1 MIREKRLLTLF
12 CGKASLGGL
21 VVCVSPEL
29 LPVSATRPHRSNWC
43 IKPFLS
49 DNGFLLSLA
58 CTYYRLILAKMLCYN
73 ETYSSCNHMD
83 DLWFGDWCNT
93 IASIIQMSLNQTSY
107 RGSTLT
113 VGKLVLCWI
122 WVVLDFRSNWEHV
135 LKSLNRTPVL
145 WLSMCCWKLGLVWIW
160 IVVRRALLET
170 TCWQLGLVWIWIDAC
185 CWKLGLV
192 WIWIVLDFD

>member
-1 MIREKRLLTLF
+1 MKRIARAIIWTT
-12 CGKASLGGL
+12 CGSEIDA
-21 VVCVSPEL
+21 
-29 LPVSATRPHRSNWC
+29 
-43 IKPFLS
+43 
-49 DNGFLLSLA
+49 
-58 CTYYRLILAKMLCYN
+58 
-73 ETYSSCNHMD
+73 
-83 DLWFGDWCNT
+83 T
-93 IASIIQMSLNQTSY
+93 IASIIQMSLNHTSY

-160 IVVRRALLET
+160 IVVRRALT